1 MSNVENPFLPTHAW
15 TTQILC
21 WLSEYI
27 EKQRN
32 KSSFWVSN
40 WGTSYNSCGLLGLFT
55 KASSAR
61 VVITAVLISHLK
73 YGKRFQDMQL
83 LLLLVGPHSV
93 HHSIIEQA
101 WGPNGWILAKLFVC
115 DAKKKKKKNR
125 NVLFQKI
132 SIPPRM
138 ESFWF
143 KPLPP
148 TPLKI
153 SSSASYSPLKIL
165 AFEIPH
171 TPHNFQWLSMG

>member
-73 YGKRFQDMQL
+73 YMQKISGYA
-83 LLLLVGPHSV
+83 VTPFVSGPTFCASQHYWASMRSKWLDIGQV
-93 HHSIIEQA
+93 IC
-101 WGPNGWILAKLFVC
+101 LC
-115 DAKKKKKKNR
+115 DAKKKNR